1 MADDDIKVRFEQA
14 SRDVKTLSQRPS
26 DDDMLALYALY
37 KQSTEGDVTGDKPG
51 FFDFVARAKYEA
63 WEGLQGTGRE
73 EAMQRYIDKVR
84 SLGA

>member
-1 MADDDIKVRFEQA
+1 MTDELKARFEQA
-14 SRDVKTLSQRPS
+14 SIDIKALEQRPS
-26 DDDMLALYALY
+26 DNDMLTLYALY
-37 KQSTEGDVTGDKPG
+37 KQATEGDASGDKPG

>member
-1 MADDDIKVRFEQA
+1 MTDDLKARFEQA
-14 SRDVKTLSQRPS
+14 SVDVKGLTKRPG

-37 KQSTEGDVTGDKPG
+37 KQATEGDVSGDKPG

-63 WEGLQGTGRE
+63 WEALQGTAAE
-73 EAMQRYIDKVR
+73 QAMQRYIDKVR